1 MLYFPI
7 MKKIIYTLLTPLII
21 SASNCSLP
29 SNVNRLVI
37 QSGLSALKNY
47 SDIRRNYRSL
57 QGLCVNLVSFKE
69 GRLNW
74 KMLLVFNP
82 RAPHGAFWFL
92 PHDNENSAF
101 SSAVYATRKYGG
113 GFLAVVTGDHR
124 YFKGQDP
131 NRNFS
136 DARVR
141 VCSKQL
147 APSPIYTSVVF
158 SIINSFRGA
167 GKPYLALHNNTN
179 GGGISALKSSKYT
192 KSFLAYSIAQVKR
205 GVGLAD
211 EDSLVYIAGSNFTPP
226 TQKISTLLSLGL
238 NVKYEIVNSNS
249 NDCSMSNYV
258 VIGRGSNNYYNI
270 EAQHGKS
277 ATQERMIDLLMR
289 LIR

>member
-1 MLYFPI
+1 
-7 MKKIIYTLLTPLII
+7 MKKILFVFITPII
-21 SASNCSLP
+21 VFASSCNIPYNLQH
-29 SNVNRLVI
+29 LVVKR
-37 QSGLSALKNY
+37 GLNNLKNY
-47 SDIRRNYRSL
+47 PDIRQNFGSL
-57 QGLCVNLVSFKE
+57 QGLCVNLLGFKE

-82 RAPHGAFWFL
+82 KAPHRAFWFL

-113 GFLAVVTGDHR
+113 GFLSVLTGDNR
-124 YFKGQDP
+124 YFRGQDP

-136 DARVR
+136 DSTVR

-158 SIINSFRGA
+158 SIIDSFRGA
-167 GKPYLALHNNTN
+167 GMPYLALHNNTN

-192 KSFLAYSIAQVKR
+192 KSFLAYSVEQVRR
-205 GVGLAD
+205 GIGLAD
-211 EDSLVYIAGSNFTPP
+211 EDSLVYIAGSSFTPP
-226 TQKISTLLSLGL
+226 TSKISILLGLGL

-258 VIGRGSNNYYNI
+258 VIGRGSSNYYNI

-277 ATQERMIDLLMR
+277 ATQKRMIDLLMR
-289 LIR
+289 IVR

>member
-1 MLYFPI
+1 
-7 MKKIIYTLLTPLII
+7 MKKITLILFAPLII

-29 SNVNRLVI
+29 FGINKYVV
-37 QSGLSALKNY
+37 QSGLSSLKIYPDIKRNY
-47 SDIRRNYRSL
+47 SSL

-69 GRLNW
+69 SRFNW

-82 RAPHGAFWFL
+82 KAPRSTFWFL

-113 GFLAVVTGDHR
+113 GFLSVVAGGQR

-136 DARVR
+136 DSRAR

-158 SIINSFRGA
+158 SIIDSFRGA
-167 GKPYLALHNNTN
+167 GIPYLALHNNTN
-179 GGGISALKSSKYT
+179 GGGITVLKSGKYT
-192 KSFLAYSIAQVKR
+192 KSFLAYSVAQVKK

-211 EDSLVYIAGSNFTPP
+211 EDSLVYIAGSSSSSPL
-226 TQKISTLLSLGL
+226 QKISNLKSLGL

-258 VIGRGSNNYYNI
+258 VIGLGSSSYYNI
-270 EAQHGKS
+270 EAQHGKTS
-277 ATQERMIDLLMR
+277 VQKRMVDLLIKA
-289 LIR
+289 IR

>member
-1 MLYFPI
+1 
-7 MKKIIYTLLTPLII
+7 MKKIILTLSIPLMMY
-21 SASNCSLP
+21 ATNCSLP
-29 SNVNRLVI
+29 SNVSRFVV
-37 QSGLSALKNY
+37 QSGLSTLKNY
-47 SDIRRNYRSL
+47 PDVRRNYRAML
-57 QGLCVNLVSFKE
+57 GLCTDLISFKE

-74 KMLLVFNP
+74 TMLLVFNP
-82 RAPHGAFWFL
+82 KAPHGAFWFL

-113 GFLAVVTGDHR
+113 GFLSVVAGGNR

-136 DARVR
+136 DSSVR
-141 VCSKQL
+141 ICSKQL

-158 SIINSFRGA
+158 SIIDSFRSY

-192 KSFLAYSIAQVKR
+192 KSFLAYSIAQVKQ

-211 EDSLVYIAGSNFTPP
+211 EDSIVYIAGASFNPP
-226 TQKISTLLSLGL
+226 ARKISTLLSLGL

-277 ATQERMIDLLMR
+277 ATQKRMIDLLMR